1 MGLKKPTR
9 PLLRSIALSGAIAG
23 SLVAMPLVSLANQ
36 SIDIEYTPLGG
47 PTVEA
52 SNGWQW
58 HPPMVLPVDV
68 NVRPVSQQVTTP
80 SHLQVP
86 AGMPLVGPSGFEA

>member
-1 MGLKKPTR
+1 M
-9 PLLRSIALSGAIAG
+9 SGAIAG

-80 SHLQVP
+80 SYLQVP
-86 AGMPLVGPSGFEA
+86 AGMPFVGPSGFED